1 MSSKFIDF
9 YLVIF
14 ISLSFVDN
22 AVLFSG
28 KLLFSR
34 GKCFEYILA
43 NEVP

>member
-43 NEVP
+43 YEVP